1 MTETK
6 GEVSV
11 MASFLDNLRRMVG
24 MKPRNDEEP
33 KKKQEQPE
41 LPKNPPYDPDLKKV
55 MDVEVLDI

>member
-1 MTETK
+1 M
-6 GEVSV
+6 S
-11 MASFLDNLRRMVG
+11 
-24 MKPRNDEEP
+24 DEK